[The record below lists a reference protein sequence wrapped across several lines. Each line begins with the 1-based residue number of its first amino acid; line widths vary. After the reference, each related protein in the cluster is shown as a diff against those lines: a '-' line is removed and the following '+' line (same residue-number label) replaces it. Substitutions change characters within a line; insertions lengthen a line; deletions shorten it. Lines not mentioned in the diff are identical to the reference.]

1 MTRKRFLVLT
11 ALLFLLAAGLRLYGW
26 NYDQGHNFHPDERR
40 IAEAVTTLTFSPLQ
54 LNPRFFAYGSFPF
67 YVTRLV
73 QAGLEKVDARYAS
86 YDGAIRTGRQ
96 LSAIWG
102 ASTVVLL
109 VVLGKLL
116 YGRRVALLG
125 GLFLSLAVLHLQNS
139 HFGVNDVPLAFLS
152 LLCLTALVPASRS
165 GERKWF
171 ALAGAALGL
180 AVATKFSALPL
191 GAAVVA
197 ALSLRVGKDGWGRT
211 IRNAALLGTVAA
223 LAFAAGSPYAI
234 LDFRA
239 YSHDIL
245 EQSQMVRHAG
255 SVNYTHQYVG
265 TPKGWYELREI
276 LLWGLGPFLGIA
288 ALYGTGLRVRHAL
301 APRRRSDLVLL
312 SWAIPF
318 FLISAS
324 FDVKFPRYLLPLYP
338 LLCLWAAAA
347 LAAWSVRAA
356 AGRILTK
363 VVVLGALA
371 GTLAFVTIYSRPFT
385 VRQAT
390 EWFYENAP
398 AGSKVLSQ
406 DWDEG
411 FPFSLGD
418 RGNPDRFRTVCFP
431 FYENDGPEKM
441 ARLAAELSSA
451 DFVVL
456 QTKRLYGAT
465 TQNPKA
471 FPLTSRAFSL
481 LFDGELGFRM
491 VREFA
496 SRPTLF
502 GIELPSE
509 LADES
514 FSVYDHPK
522 ALVFENTRR
531 LPAQEI
537 ASVLLDETVKAPL
550 TRTQILLARPLD
562 ERGTTVASTVTSSLA
577 GSLLVYALL
586 QLLGFSAFALLRRVI
601 PDYKGLYAL
610 GKVLGVLA
618 FTSVAWLGSG
628 LGAFELRAGA
638 LLLVVALLVGAGL
651 SARRRSPGPAFLRE
665 AVVTELVTSGT
676 FFLFLFLRTLN
687 PEIYWGEKPM
697 DFSFLNTLYRAVTLP
712 PPESWCTGTSLSYTY
727 FGHFLVAAIG
737 KALGIAPA
745 IMFNVGIAVAGWLL
759 SAALFFAGSVA
770 GRSLSSG
777 VAATLLGLFTGSLA
791 GPLELIRR
799 RGVMNFDYFWATSR
813 IIPPNGIS
821 EYPFWSLLFADLH
834 AHLFAMP
841 WAVTLVGVVLLWLRR
856 LDTPSGFPAKER
868 FALLAA
874 NSVLFG
880 VLALSS
886 GWSVPTYALL
896 PAFAVLFDLPGSLL
910 RKDTRAGALSSLGA
924 RGLMVAVPP
933 VAGFL
938 LFLPFWWRFVAPPRQ
953 LGWEAGPFAPPLAV
967 LQVFGLFLALLVPF
981 LYLALR
987 EGRAPWRGN
996 VALALLP
1003 LLLVDTR
1010 ALLHGRLVQAP
1021 SVLPLFLGLALLG
1034 LLLSVRPDPDRR
1046 RIAMLATYAFAIVA
1060 GCEVV
1065 YVWDRMNTI
1074 FKFHLD
1080 AWLLLSVAAAPVA
1093 AALVRGWTPGARGP
1107 VRWQRWI
1114 AAAAALPALFT
1125 VISGPF
1131 SSASPRKTPG
1141 PSGTLDGSAYLRVRN
1156 REESA
1161 VFQWLNSNVSGLPTL
1176 AEAWGPS
1183 YQDFSRGSMFTGL
1196 PIVIGWDYHVYQR
1209 GRPWRDIERRKAD
1222 VARLYRSEDREE
1234 VARILRHYRIRY
1246 VLSATKETET
1256 YGSGHRSRFVSWP
1269 DLFKTARQWGDSVL
1283 YETSLAGASPR
1294 RAGDAG
1300 QAVAEIL
1307 RVSRPGAV
1315 PLPATAPLKEPRGL
1329 AMDAEGNVY
1338 VSDFGNDRVV
1348 KLDAK
1353 LEPVASWGAKG
1364 KDAGFFDQPTAI
1376 TVLPDGNVAVLD
1388 TWNSRIQ
1395 VLSPKG
1401 EFLRQI
1407 RGDLFG
1413 PRGMAFRE
1421 DGSVMLADS
1430 GNNRLVLFDKDG
1442 VVAQTRGS
1450 LGPAPGQLMGPVGLA
1465 IGPDGNAYVCES
1477 GNGRLQVLGPNG
1489 DFIRQVALPG
1499 LKPEA
1504 MSEPR
1509 ISFGPS
1515 GQAVVILPVTREI
1528 LKLRKDGTVEHLASM
1543 PSMPM
1548 DACFS
1553 ADGRRLLVVDVD
1565 GHLTWIDAESGKTVP

>member
-1 MTRKRFLVLT
+1 MTRRRFLVLT
-11 ALLFLLAAGLRLYGW
+11 ALLFLFAAGIRLYGW
-26 NYDQGHNFHPDERR
+26 KYDQGHQFHPDERR
-40 IAEAVTTLTFSPLQ
+40 IAEAVTTITFSPLQ
-54 LNPRFFAYGSFPF
+54 LNPQFFAYGSFPF
-67 YVTRLV
+67 YVTRLA
-73 QAGLEKVDARYAS
+73 QAGMEKIDARYEG

-102 ASTVVLL
+102 ALTVVLL

-139 HFGVNDVPLAFLS
+139 HFGSNDIPLTFLS
-152 LLCLTALVPASRS
+152 LLCLTALVPASRT
-165 GERKWF
+165 GEKKWF
-171 ALAGAALGL
+171 VLGGIALGL

-197 ALSLRVGKDGWGRT
+197 ALALRAGKDGWGRT
-211 IRNAALLGTVAA
+211 IRNAALLGTVAV

-245 EQSQMVRHAG
+245 EQSQMVRNAG
-255 SVNYTHQYVG
+255 NVNYTHQYVG

-276 LLWGLGPFLGIA
+276 LFWGLGPFLGIA
-288 ALYGTGLRVRHAL
+288 ALFGAGLRIRRAL

-312 SWAIPF
+312 AWAIPF
-318 FLISAS
+318 FLVTAS

-347 LAAWSVRAA
+347 LTGWSVRAA
-356 AGRILTK
+356 AGRFLTK
-363 VVVLGALA
+363 AVSLGVLAYALA
-371 GTLAFVTIYSRPFT
+371 FLTIYSRPFT

-390 EWFYENAP
+390 EWFYENVP

-411 FPFSLGD
+411 FPFPLAD
-418 RGNPDRFRTVCFP
+418 RGNPDRFRVVNFP
-431 FYENDGPEKM
+431 FYEIDSAGKM
-441 ARLAAELSSA
+441 TRLAGELSSS

-465 TQNPKA
+465 TQNAKV

-481 LFDGELGFRM
+481 LFNGELGYRL
-491 VREFA
+491 VQEFA
-496 SRPTLF
+496 SRPRLF
-502 GIELPSE
+502 GIQLPSE

-522 ALVFENTRR
+522 VLVFENTRR
-531 LPAQEI
+531 LPVREI
-537 ASVLLDETVKAPL
+537 ASVLTDETIKPPL
-550 TRTQILLARPLD
+550 TRTQMLLVRPQE
-562 ERGTTVASTVTSSLA
+562 ERGTRIASPVTSSRLA
-577 GSLLVYALL
+577 VFLAYGFL

-601 PDYKGLYAL
+601 PDFKGLYAL
-610 GKVLGVLA
+610 GKVLGVLV
-618 FTSVAWLGSG
+618 FTSVAWLGAS
-628 LGAFELRAGA
+628 LGVFEFRAGA
-638 LLLVVALLVGAGL
+638 LLFVAAVLVVAGL
-651 SARRRSPGPAFLRE
+651 RAHRRSPGPAFMKE
-665 AVVTELVTSGT
+665 AVVTELVTSGA
-676 FFLFLFLRTLN
+676 FFLFLFFRTLN
-687 PEIYWGEKPM
+687 PEIFWGEKPM

-712 PPESWCTGTSLSYTY
+712 PPESWCAGTSLSYTY

-737 KALGIAPA
+737 KALGITPS
-745 IMFNVGIAVAGWLL
+745 IMFNIGIAVAGWLL
-759 SAALFFAGSVA
+759 SAALFFAGSVV

-777 VAATLLGLFTGSLA
+777 VAATVLGLFTGTLA
-791 GPLELIRR
+791 GPVELVTR

-841 WAVTLVGVVLLWLRR
+841 WAVTLIGVVLLWLRR
-856 LDTPSGFPAKER
+856 LDTPSDFLAKER
-868 FALLAA
+868 AALLAA

-880 VLALSS
+880 ALALSS

-896 PAFAVLFDLPGSLL
+896 PAFAVLFDLPGSL
-910 RKDTRAGALSSLGA
+910 RREGTRAGVFSNLGA

-938 LFLPFWWRFVAPPRQ
+938 LFLPFWWRFIAPPRQ
-953 LGWEAGPFAPPLAV
+953 LGWEVGPFAPPLAV
-967 LQVFGLFLALLVPF
+967 LQVFGLFLALLIPF
-981 LYLALR
+981 LYLGFR
-987 EGRAPWRGN
+987 EGRSPWRGY
-996 VALALLP
+996 VAMALFP
-1003 LLLVDTR
+1003 LLLLDAR

-1034 LLLSVRPDPDRR
+1034 LSLCVREDPDRR
-1046 RIAMLATYAFAIVA
+1046 RIAMLATYAFAIIA

-1065 YVWDRMNTI
+1065 FVWDRMNTI

-1080 AWLLLSVAAAPVA
+1080 AWLILSVAAAPVA
-1093 AALVRGWTPGARGP
+1093 AALVRGWMPGASRP

-1114 AAAAALPALFT
+1114 AAVAAVPAFFT

-1141 PSGTLDGSAYLRVRN
+1141 PTGTLDGTAYLAIRN

-1161 VFQWLNSNVSGLPTL
+1161 VFQWLNTNVSGLPAL

-1183 YQDFSRGSMFTGL
+1183 YQDYSRGSMFTGL
-1196 PIVIGWDYHVYQR
+1196 PIVIGWDYHLSQR
-1209 GRPWRDIERRKAD
+1209 GRPWRDIERRKTD

-1234 VARILRHYRIRY
+1234 IARILRHYRIRY
-1246 VLSATKETET
+1246 VLSATREIET
-1256 YGSGHRSRFVSWP
+1256 YGSGHRKRFVSWP
-1269 DLFKTARQWGDSVL
+1269 ELFRTARQWGDSFL
-1283 YETSLAGASPR
+1283 YETDLSEASPR
-1294 RAGDAG
+1294 QAGDPT

-1307 RVSRPGAV
+1307 RLGRLQAV
-1315 PLPATAPLKEPRGL
+1315 PVPASVPLKEPHGV
-1329 AMDAEGNVY
+1329 AMDADGNVY
-1338 VSDFGNDRVV
+1338 VSDFGNNRVV
-1348 KLDAK
+1348 KLDKELA
-1353 LEPVASWGAKG
+1353 PVASWGAKG
-1364 KDAGFFDQPTAI
+1364 KDAGFFDQPSAI
-1376 TVLPDGNVAVLD
+1376 TVLPDGSIAVLD

-1395 VLSPKG
+1395 ILSPKG

-1407 RGDLFG
+1407 HGDLFG
-1413 PRGMAFRE
+1413 PRGMAFRK
-1421 DGSVMLADS
+1421 DGSVLLADS
-1430 GNNRLVLFDKDG
+1430 GNSRLVLFDKDG
-1442 VVAQTRGS
+1442 VVAETWGS
-1450 LGPAPGQLMGPVGLA
+1450 LGSAPGQFMGPVGLA
-1465 IGPDGNAYVCES
+1465 IGPDGNVFVCES
-1477 GNGRLQVLGPNG
+1477 GNGRLQILGPNG
-1489 DFIRQVALPG
+1489 DFIRQIPVPG
-1499 LKPEA
+1499 LKAEA

-1528 LKLRKDGTVEHLASM
+1528 LKLRKDGTIERLASL

-1553 ADGRRLLVVDVD
+1553 ADGQRLLVVDVD
-1565 GHLTWIDAESGKTVP
+1565 GHLTWIDAESGIPVS